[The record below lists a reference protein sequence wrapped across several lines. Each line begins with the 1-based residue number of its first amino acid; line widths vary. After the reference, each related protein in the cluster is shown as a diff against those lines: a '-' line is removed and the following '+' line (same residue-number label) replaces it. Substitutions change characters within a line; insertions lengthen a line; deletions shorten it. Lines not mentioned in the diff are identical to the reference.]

1 VPDDLN
7 NNGRIDLSEDSDSDS
22 SLDFGATGTVP
33 PAWPTT
39 PGVQV
44 QDGGVTWE
52 AFDNRI
58 GLEMIRITIRTRDTT
73 TGNPRQFSLTHSF
86 VEPPPGK

>member
-1 VPDDLN
+1 
-7 NNGRIDLSEDSDSDS
+7 
-22 SLDFGATGTVP
+22 
-33 PAWPTT
+33 
-39 PGVQV
+39 
-44 QDGGVTWE
+44 VTWE